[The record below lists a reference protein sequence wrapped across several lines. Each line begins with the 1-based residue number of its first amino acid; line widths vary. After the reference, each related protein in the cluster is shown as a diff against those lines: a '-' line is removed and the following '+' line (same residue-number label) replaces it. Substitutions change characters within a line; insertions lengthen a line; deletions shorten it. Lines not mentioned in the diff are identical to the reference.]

1 MWTSAEKDLLIELYD
16 THTDRDLCSILN
28 KTSGQ
33 VRGMKERLGLNRKS
47 HPFTSEEKEIIENY
61 YLCNPDEIDLNK
73 LAAEMGRERTS
84 ISRYAR
90 SLGLTR
96 TDRPPSSATVE
107 KIKASQ
113 EIFRNSQ
120 EYIETIKPKCAEML
134 SYYAKNQHPRGM
146 LGKHHTDEVR
156 KRLSESHRD
165 IWAHMSVDDRM
176 DLVKKIRSGC
186 IAKGVYVATSNTYS
200 RCHGGYR
207 DDLHQYF
214 RSSWEANIARL
225 FNHLGF
231 SWEYEATRFKYDD
244 LGDGVLSYCPDFY
257 IPEIDS
263 WVEVKGWM
271 DEKSVL
277 RLKKFREVYP
287 EQYSKLL
294 LVDEK
299 VYSCISKD
307 LSHVIPHWEI
317 T

>member
-1 MWTSAEKDLLIELYD
+1 M
-16 THTDRDLCSILN
+16 
-28 KTSGQ
+28 
-33 VRGMKERLGLNRKS
+33 
-47 HPFTSEEKEIIENY
+47 
-61 YLCNPDEIDLNK
+61 
-73 LAAEMGRERTS
+73 
-84 ISRYAR
+84 
-90 SLGLTR
+90 
-96 TDRPPSSATVE
+96 
-107 KIKASQ
+107 
-113 EIFRNSQ
+113 
-120 EYIETIKPKCAEML
+120 
-134 SYYAKNQHPRGM
+134 
-146 LGKHHTDEVR
+146 
-156 KRLSESHRD
+156 
-165 IWAHMSVDDRM
+165 
-176 DLVKKIRSGC
+176 
-186 IAKGVYVATSNTYS
+186 
-200 RCHGGYR
+200 
-207 DDLHQYF
+207 
-214 RSSWEANIARL
+214 